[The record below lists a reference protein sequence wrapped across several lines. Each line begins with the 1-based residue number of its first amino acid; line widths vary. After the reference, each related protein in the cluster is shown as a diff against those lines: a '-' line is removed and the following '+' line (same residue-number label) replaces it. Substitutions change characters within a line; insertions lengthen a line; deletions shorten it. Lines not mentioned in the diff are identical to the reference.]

1 MALALDEHLKPSTV
15 VIRMGFQLEQDH
27 FVDLWGRPGDLQEGD
42 SLIWEVKK
50 DENWDEF
57 RHEKDQELLAR
68 KKRTE
73 TDLTR
78 RVIKHPNF
86 HNFNT
91 AQAEA
96 YLRNGNLDTWGGSIP
111 SSPSTYARP
120 SGFSSLAPPPPG
132 SLPARATRT
141 RRELSPAG
149 PEIDDIDHD
158 GDARLRLSPLSLY
171 RGFQLPLN
179 AFFDE
184 FHPSMAD
191 GEKLYRH
198 HQIQHQG
205 TEDAAQTRAL
215 ESAPDDDDTTTS
227 PEQ

>member
-1 MALALDEHLKPSTV
+1 MGSSSQAPS
-15 VIRMGFQLEQDH
+15 
-27 FVDLWGRPGDLQEGD
+27 
-42 SLIWEVKK
+42 S
-50 DENWDEF
+50 
-57 RHEKDQELLAR
+57 LAR
-68 KKRTE
+68 FPFGEPSQLFYDDYEPSECASTSTAPWSRK
-73 TDLTR
+73 TR
-78 RVIKHPNF
+78 SGS
-86 HNFNT
+86 T
-91 AQAEA
+91 A
-96 YLRNGNLDTWGGSIP
+96 LRPHGLSS

-120 SGFSSLAPPPPG
+120 SGSSSLAPPPPG
-132 SLPARATRT
+132 SLPARAMRS

-205 TEDAAQTRAL
+205 TEDAAQTRAF